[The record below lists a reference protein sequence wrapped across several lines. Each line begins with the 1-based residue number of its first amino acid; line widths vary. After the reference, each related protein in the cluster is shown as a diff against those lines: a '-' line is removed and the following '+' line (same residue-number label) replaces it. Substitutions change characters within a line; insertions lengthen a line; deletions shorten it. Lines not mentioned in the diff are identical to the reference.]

1 MLNLRHAEPIAERLR
16 PDAGL
21 DTAADYDMDPETPM
35 ACESLVAD
43 AIGHLLSGFL
53 IVKNLDARSRS
64 VCGSVTTLELT
75 LTSENICTVLKE
87 LNDCSVGFSQ
97 LPKTQIPVVARLR
110 EFRGPYKRRCGA
122 PDRKCRR
129 DAPADHAVE
138 MKPRDQFAREFV
150 AQRPLRGPSS
160 SIRSD
165 PWSTHQAGRTSITK
179 SEWEESLA
187 SAILHL
193 LGAYRAIEILSASA
207 FPSGALDSFELAC
220 HCLCA
225 ALVTL
230 NGCLAGCVD

>member
-1 MLNLRHAEPIAERLR
+1 MLTLRHAEPIAEPLR
-16 PDAGL
+16 PDAEL
-21 DTAADYDMDPETPM
+21 DTAADYDTDPETPM

-53 IVKNLDARSRS
+53 IVKNLDATSRS

-75 LTSENICTVLKE
+75 SENICTVLKE
-87 LNDCSVGFSQ
+87 LNNCSVGFWQ
-97 LPKTQIPVVARLR
+97 LPKAQIPVVARLR
-110 EFRGPYKRRCGA
+110 EFRGPYKRRRGA
-122 PDRKCRR
+122 PERKCER

-138 MKPRDQFAREFV
+138 MKPRDQFAREIV
-150 AQRPLRGPSS
+150 AQRSLRGPSS

-165 PWSTHQAGRTSITK
+165 PWSTLQAGRASITK

-230 NGCLAGCVD
+230 DACLAGCVD